1 MDKLIQN
8 KKEELK
14 LLCQKYDVKSM
25 YIFGSACNESFNE
38 NSDLDF
44 LVTFD
49 NLCINQYTNNYFDL
63 HYNLESLFNRKID
76 LFTDRSLSNPY
87 FIKSINQSKQL
98 IYEA

>member
-44 LVTFD
+44 LITFD
-49 NLCINQYTNNYFDL
+49 NLSINQYTNNYFDL

-76 LFTDRSLSNPY
+76 LITDRSLSNPY